1 MSAAADI
8 VAFWREAGPKEWLGG
23 GAEFDRAC
31 DERFRDAHFAAA
43 APSSMIGWHVRRWTT
58 DVDTLAAR

>member
-1 MSAAADI
+1 MSATADI
-8 VAFWREAGPKEWLGG
+8 VAFWREAGPKKWFVG

-43 APSSMIGWHVRRWTT
+43 TPSSMIGWRGPT
-58 DVDTLAAR
+58 AR